1 MTDTTPHRSDQLQR
15 PRQIPG
21 AYSQPKPERNYLNR
35 RSGSPWPQEPTALE
49 RPQAPSLPPR
59 ESAQVQGTQEQRA
72 QAALPLAET
81 PQLPTCTGRQRGGVS
96 AARVLL
102 RCFALLRR
110 CIAGKSTRSPL
121 GPLASTS
128 RFQPVLGNTANRLD
142 HHPTHSLP
150 CRASVAPALH
160 GADDA
165 CSELELPPVGQGPR
179 VTALA
184 GGAQWRRSGKETA
197 RAGLLQSAHEGA

>member
-1 MTDTTPHRSDQLQR
+1 MPPRRSDQLQR
-15 PRQIPG
+15 PRQKPG
-21 AYSQPKPERNYLNR
+21 AYSQSKPERNYLNR

-49 RPQAPSLPPR
+49 RPQAPRLPPR
-59 ESAQVQGTQEQRA
+59 ENAQVQGTQTQRA
-72 QAALPLAET
+72 QAALSLAET

-128 RFQPVLGNTANRLD
+128 RFQPVPGNTANRLD
-142 HHPTHSLP
+142 HHLTHSLP
-150 CRASVAPALH
+150 CRAYAASALH
-160 GADDA
+160 GTDGA
-165 CSELELPPVGQGPR
+165 CPGLGLPPVG
-179 VTALA
+179 
-184 GGAQWRRSGKETA
+184 
-197 RAGLLQSAHEGA
+197 